1 MSDTPTN
8 DMQPNDMDEFIASLE
23 AFKSV
28 DDSETIQ
35 EQQDVPATEAPAQ
48 VAVTTPI
55 DPAILEVQRNQIE
68 VSQRL
73 ADLLEQSAAKTQHP
87 KSLLDRYLRCRLKT
101 CRRKNSRHML
111 IQRLQS
117 ARLRTSL

>member
-73 ADLLEQSAAKTQHP
+73 ADLLEAE
-87 KSLLDRYLRCRLKT
+87 
-101 CRRKNSRHML
+101 RRKNAAPEEPSRPVFEMQVEDL
-111 IQRLQS
+111 
-117 ARLRTSL
+117 